1 MKLLLDTHIFIWWA
15 DQPERLSPAALSA
28 LEDEANELLLSV
40 ASVWEMQI
48 KIQLG
53 KLKLSLPLKELV
65 KNQQETNDLM
75 VSPVALT
82 HVLALD
88 ALPFHHKDP
97 FDRLLI
103 AQSISEGLTVVT
115 ADSQFSAYSVKLL
128 PIFSGP
134 PCGVFMSNTRP
145 FAF

>member
-15 DQPERLSPAALSA
+15 DQPERLSPAALAA

-48 KIQLG
+48 KVQLG
-53 KLKLSLPLKELV
+53 KLKMSLPLADVLKKQQDTNELI
-65 KNQQETNDLM
+65 
-75 VSPVALT
+75 VSPIKLT
-82 HVLALD
+82 YVLALE

-103 AQSISEGLTVVT
+103 AQSIEEELTVVT
-115 ADSQFSAYSVKLL
+115 IDSQFSGYSVKLL
-128 PIFSGP
+128 QW
-134 PCGVFMSNTRP
+134 R
-145 FAF
+145 

>member
-1 MKLLLDTHIFIWWA
+1 MKLLLDTHIFLWWA
-15 DQPERLSPAALSA
+15 DQPEKLSQAALSA
-28 LEDEANELLLSV
+28 LQDEANELILSV

-53 KLKLSLPLKELV
+53 KLKLSLPLKELI
-65 KNQQETNDLM
+65 KNQQETNDLT

-103 AQSISEGLTVVT
+103 AQSIEEDLTLVS
-115 ADSQFSAYSVKLL
+115 ADSQFSAYSVNLL
-128 PIFSGP
+128 Q
-134 PCGVFMSNTRP
+134 
-145 FAF
+145 